1 MRFNKMFKYCYFQ
14 TKPTFRNVVA
24 KYILKSLIG
33 KALRLLTK
41 RSAAARREVQKIE
54 CAIVKQEVLKHAIA
68 QNDQAFS
75 SDQLDLFSWNSQH
88 EQLKQGMPWLY
99 KILVASCTS
108 KGEEANVMYVEFH
121 IYLTNGN
128 VNIHSGIK

>member
-1 MRFNKMFKYCYFQ
+1 MLSQ
-14 TKPTFRNVVA
+14 STF
-24 KYILKSLIG
+24 KSLIG

-41 RSAAARREVQKIE
+41 RSAAARREVQKIV
-54 CAIVKQEVLKHAIA
+54 CDKVKQEVLKHAIA
-68 QNDQAFS
+68 QKDQAFS

-108 KGEEANVMYVEFH
+108 KGEEANLMYVEFY

-128 VNIHSGIK
+128 VNI